1 MTTADESEAS
11 PDAVSTT
18 FGLPGGA
25 SDTESDLVLCENHIN
40 TPSLDANLNL
50 TLRGGKPLKI
60 EGRGVYRIVIGI
72 LAVLLALL
80 TEARRNGVDGV
91 FGLP

>member
-11 PDAVSTT
+11 PDAVSST

-25 SDTESDLVLCENHIN
+25 SDTEVGPVLCENDIN
-40 TPSLDANLNL
+40 APSLDANLSL
-50 TLRGGKPLKI
+50 TLRGGKPLKM
-60 EGRGVYRIVIGI
+60 EGRGVYRLVFAI
-72 LAVLLALL
+72 LALLLALL
-80 TEARRNGVDGV
+80 TEARRGGFDGA